1 MFSKSGTQR
10 QRREKPELRGVS
22 CRVAPHAPTL
32 SERDRSGAR
41 PTPCFLPLPRYAA
54 NAAEPLAR
62 DARASTPGTRPGK
75 PRPDAAHITLEQA
88 RRLKRGVRKL
98 AGQLKALASKSLRL
112 AQRVG
117 EAAARGGSCPR
128 LCVAPEPR
136 RAELRQKLLP
146 VRRREPGPK
155 PRPRRW
161 RRSAAAQRVCPGWGR

>member
-98 AGQLKALASKSLRL
+98 AGQLKAPGVKVLRL

-117 EAAARGGSCPR
+117 EAAARGGAAHGFAS
-128 LCVAPEPR
+128 LQS
-136 RAELRQKLLP
+136 RAERSCVKSCSSTAQ
-146 VRRREPGPK
+146 RAGPK